1 MRKVLQ
7 VLDCPIDF
15 GGVSMFVLAL
25 LEQLDGDDMRVDC
38 LTTYRC
44 ENGLF
49 RQTLARRGGTL
60 YELGLPLPPSASKND
75 LYRPAKRFF
84 AEHDYNVIHIH
95 SAGIMGLS
103 VLTAATCRR
112 KGTTVIAHSHGVGPR
127 LTPLLRL
134 LRLGGSIR
142 MRAHVDCYCACSSE
156 AAVWKFMPAFQWRT
170 HIIHNGINTERYRF
184 DPAQRAALRRKLGIG
199 ELQRVVGNVGRLCA
213 EKNQSFLLRAFAE
226 LARHDPTTLLM
237 LVGDGEDRTALE
249 ALAGELGLRERV
261 LFIGTTAEVS
271 AYLSAMD
278 VFAFPSKF
286 ESFGIAAVE
295 AQAAGLP
302 VIASERVPREIK
314 MTESFHFLPLDAGVP
329 GWAQALLRA
338 EGSARED
345 GAEAVRRAGYDIRYT
360 IAQLKQLYF
369 DSAVRETGAKGW

>member
-7 VLDCPIDF
+7 VLDSPINF

-25 LEQLDGDDMRVDC
+25 LEHFDSDEMRVDC
-38 LTTYRC
+38 LTAYRC

-49 RQTLARRGGTL
+49 RQTLARRGGML

-75 LYRPAKRFF
+75 LYRPAKHFF
-84 AEHDYNVIHIH
+84 AEHDYDVIHIH

-112 KGTTVIAHSHGVGPR
+112 KGVTVIAHSHGVGPR

-134 LRLGGSIR
+134 LRVCGSIR
-142 MRAHVDCYCACSSE
+142 MRAHVDCYCACSTE
-156 AAVWKFMPAFQWRT
+156 AAVWKFMPAFQRRT
-170 HIIHNGINTERYRF
+170 HIIHNGIDTERYRF
-184 DPAQRAALRRKLGIG
+184 DPEKRAELRRKLGIG
-199 ELQRVVGNVGRLCA
+199 ELRRVVGNVGRLCA

-226 LARHDPTTLLM
+226 LAQHEPMTVLM
-237 LVGDGEDRTALE
+237 LVGDGEDRAKLE
-249 ALAGELGLRERV
+249 ALAWELGLNGRV
-261 LFIGTTAEVS
+261 LFIGTTAEMP

-278 VFAFPSKF
+278 VFAFPSEF

-302 VIASERVPREIK
+302 VIASDRVPREVK
-314 MTESFHFLPLDAGVP
+314 MTESFHFLPLDTGAHS
-329 GWAQALLRA
+329 WAEALMCT
-338 EGSARED
+338 ESSTRED
-345 GAEAVRRAGYDIRYT
+345 GVEAVRRAGYDISYT
-360 IAQLKQLYF
+360 IAQLRKLYF
-369 DSAVRETGAKGW
+369 DPAVRETGANGR